1 MGFHHF
7 KKNYVKSLANPEVKE
22 TWQKLEKEKHF
33 IFPLFNLNYNMEGG
47 LLAEIQRGKALK
59 KAQTNDRSAPIV
71 DGK

>member
-1 MGFHHF
+1 
-7 KKNYVKSLANPEVKE
+7 
-22 TWQKLEKEKHF
+22 
-33 IFPLFNLNYNMEGG
+33 MEGG